1 MKDLVNKLGE
11 KIITITKDENL
22 SLSES
27 ISLLEEIETYVLDA
41 LVCEHESC
49 KPGERYVLKF
59 EGYLEKYSSKKIAYS
74 LERAASALGDN
85 SYINQS
91 DISLIVRDVERN
103 FGSRVVIKSSELR
116 KWVKDSLDTNGYGF
130 LKEKYSG

>member
-1 MKDLVNKLGE
+1 MKDLVRKLGKKVTE
-11 KIITITKDENL
+11 MIKEENL
-22 SLSES
+22 SLDES
-27 ISLLEEIETYVLDA
+27 INILEEMETYILDE
-41 LVCEHESC
+41 LVCEQEPC
-49 KPGERYVLKF
+49 KPGERYILKF

-91 DISLIVRDVERN
+91 DILLIVSDVEKN
-103 FGSRVVIKSSELR
+103 FGNRVVIKSSELR
-116 KWVKDSLDTNGYGF
+116 KWVKQSLEVNGYGF